1 MKDFRYY
8 ADCFSSLH
16 TAMKLGKPAPHKA
29 LLLLSVID
37 LVERGIITEI
47 HIELSDVLVKTFN
60 ANAKKFYANSPIFK
74 PEVTKPYF
82 HMQHEPFWRLVDSSD
97 CCAITMAAEST
108 SKYGRSKPSYS
119 LKGLRGQFRYAEI
132 DNELFEFLKDDDAR
146 ARLRV
151 ILISTYLNNR
161 IDLFIPF
168 AALTI
173 YVSILSALA
182 C

>member
-37 LVERGIITEI
+37 LVERGLIGDN
-47 HIELSDVLVKTFN
+47 HIFLSDILVKAFN
-60 ANAKKFYANSPIFK
+60 ANAKKLYANSPIFK
-74 PEVTKPYF
+74 PEVTKPFF
-82 HMQHEPFWRLVDSSD
+82 HMQHEPFWSLVASSD
-97 CCAITMAAEST
+97 CIATSLAAECT
-108 SKYGRSKPSYS
+108 SKYGRSIPTYS
-119 LKGLRGQFRYAEI
+119 VKGLREQFRYAEL
-132 DNELFEFLKDDDAR
+132 DNELFELLKNEDAR
-146 ARLRV
+146 ARLMV

-161 IDLFIPF
+161 IDLFIPI
-168 AALTI
+168 AALPI
-173 YVSILSALA
+173 YLSILSTLA

>member
-37 LVERGIITEI
+37 LVERGIITDN
-47 HIELSDVLVKTFN
+47 HIELSDVLVKTFK
-60 ANAKKFYANSPIFK
+60 ANAKKFYANSPIFT
-74 PEVTKPYF
+74 PEITKPYF
-82 HMQHEPFWRLVDSSD
+82 HMQHEPFWRLVTSSD
-97 CCAITMAAEST
+97 CIVTSLAAENT
-108 SKYGRSKPSYS
+108 SKYGKSKPTYS
-119 LKGLRGQFRYAEI
+119 IKGLRKQFRYAEI
-132 DNELFEFLKDDDAR
+132 DNELFKLLKDEDAR

-161 IDLFIPF
+161 IDLFIQF
-168 AALTI
+168 SALPI

>member
-37 LVERGIITEI
+37 LVERGIII
-47 HIELSDVLVKTFN
+47 DNHIELSNILVKTFN

-74 PEVTKPYF
+74 PKATKPYF
-82 HMQHEPFWRLVDSSD
+82 HMQHEPFWHLVASSD
-97 CCAITMAAEST
+97 CVATNMAALCSVEYNRNMPT
-108 SKYGRSKPSYS
+108 YS
-119 LKGLRGQFRYAEI
+119 LKGLREQFRCAEI
-132 DNELFEFLKDDDAR
+132 DTELFKLLKDEDAR

-151 ILISTYLNNR
+151 ILITTYLNNR

-168 AALTI
+168 AALPI

>member
-1 MKDFRYY
+1 MEDFRYY

-37 LVERGIITEI
+37 LVERGIITEN
-47 HIELSDVLVKTFN
+47 HIELSDDLVKTFN

-82 HMQHEPFWRLVDSSD
+82 HMQHEPFWRLVVSSD
-97 CCAITMAAEST
+97 CVETNLAAEFSVEYT
-108 SKYGRSKPSYS
+108 RKKPTYS
-119 LKGLRGQFRYAEI
+119 LKGLREQFRYAEI
-132 DNELFEFLKDDDAR
+132 DNELFELLKDEDAR

-168 AALTI
+168 AALPI
-173 YVSILSALA
+173 YISILSALA